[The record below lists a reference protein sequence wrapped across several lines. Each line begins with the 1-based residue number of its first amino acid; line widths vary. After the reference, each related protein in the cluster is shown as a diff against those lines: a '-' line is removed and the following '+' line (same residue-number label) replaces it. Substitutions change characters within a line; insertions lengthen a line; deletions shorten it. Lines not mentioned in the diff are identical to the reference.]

1 MKYKIVDLFAGIGG
15 IRKGFELTGRFENV
29 MAAEIDKY
37 ACQTYQ
43 HLFDEDPYNDVTSEN
58 FKQRLELINYDIL
71 LAGFPCQ
78 AFSIAG
84 KKEGFRDRTR
94 GTLFFDIADILERTR
109 PRAFLLEN
117 VEGLVRHKRGQT
129 FRIILET
136 LVQELDYAVVGVSEC
151 NGELEYEPNEFLA
164 NSRFFGIPHNRPRV
178 YIIGFDRK
186 AYANSLIDF
195 GDLRIPKITKKKPI
209 YNDITDL
216 LDFGAAPEFYLSQGY
231 LDTLKKHKE
240 RHQNKGNGYGYI
252 VINDPNDPSPYSNA
266 ILATGGSGKERN
278 LVFDPQP
285 GIAGL
290 SVKGKKSPLNNEGI
304 RLMTPVE
311 WGKLQ
316 GFINYAFIED
326 GVDTFSFPKMVSKAQ
341 QYKQFGNSVTIPV
354 IEEMAEFM
362 LNILD
367 SAGSGSQA

>member
-1 MKYKIVDLFAGIGG
+1 MMKYKIVDLFAGIGG

-209 YNDITDL
+209 
-216 LDFGAAPEFYLSQGY
+216 
-231 LDTLKKHKE
+231 
-240 RHQNKGNGYGYI
+240 
-252 VINDPNDPSPYSNA
+252 
-266 ILATGGSGKERN
+266 
-278 LVFDPQP
+278 
-285 GIAGL
+285 
-290 SVKGKKSPLNNEGI
+290 
-304 RLMTPVE
+304 
-311 WGKLQ
+311 
-316 GFINYAFIED
+316 
-326 GVDTFSFPKMVSKAQ
+326 
-341 QYKQFGNSVTIPV
+341 
-354 IEEMAEFM
+354 
-362 LNILD
+362 
-367 SAGSGSQA
+367 

>member
-1 MKYKIVDLFAGIGG
+1 M
-15 IRKGFELTGRFENV
+15 
-29 MAAEIDKY
+29 
-37 ACQTYQ
+37 
-43 HLFDEDPYNDVTSEN
+43 
-58 FKQRLELINYDIL
+58 
-71 LAGFPCQ
+71 
-78 AFSIAG
+78 
-84 KKEGFRDRTR
+84 
-94 GTLFFDIADILERTR
+94 
-109 PRAFLLEN
+109 
-117 VEGLVRHKRGQT
+117 
-129 FRIILET
+129 
-136 LVQELDYAVVGVSEC
+136 
-151 NGELEYEPNEFLA
+151 
-164 NSRFFGIPHNRPRV
+164 
-178 YIIGFDRK
+178 
-186 AYANSLIDF
+186 
-195 GDLRIPKITKKKPI
+195 
-209 YNDITDL
+209 
-216 LDFGAAPEFYLSQGY
+216 
-231 LDTLKKHKE
+231 
-240 RHQNKGNGYGYI
+240 
-252 VINDPNDPSPYSNA
+252 INDPNDPSPYSNA